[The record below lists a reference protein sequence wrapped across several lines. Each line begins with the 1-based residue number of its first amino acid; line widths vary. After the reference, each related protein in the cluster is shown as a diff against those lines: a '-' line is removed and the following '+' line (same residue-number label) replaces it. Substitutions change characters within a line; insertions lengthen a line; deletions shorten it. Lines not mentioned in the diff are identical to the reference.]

1 MRIRTIKP
9 EFWTSEKMAQLPDFT
24 KLLAIGLLNHADDH
38 GYFWAN
44 PMLIR
49 GAIFPFDEDSS
60 KVRRSLAQL
69 QINGY
74 ISLAKTPDGR
84 DFGQVVNFSKHQR
97 VDRPRDSLIAP
108 MLANSRPLAAF
119 DEASTNDRRM
129 IDEASSLEGKG
140 REGKGKDIP
149 PADKPQKAA
158 DPRHHEITSQWGER
172 FRNVFGSDYTMGG
185 QDLSALK
192 RFLTTCKD
200 PSDDILNTAAAAWGR
215 IRTDRFAK
223 ACKNAAT
230 IRGLC
235 GAYNEIRVELSANGG
250 GSLDLL
256 DAETFNR
263 TRT

>member
-108 MLANSRPLAAF
+108 MSANSKPLAAF
-119 DEASTNDRRM
+119 DEASTNDRRSLV
-129 IDEASSLEGKG
+129 EASSLEGKG
-140 REGKGKDIP
+140 REGNTIAPKAARERNPLFDALAEATGQNAEQITKSAGGQIGKALAEIKAVSPEITVEQIKERAANYRTHFADVSISP
-149 PADKPQKAA
+149 SALAKWWGLCDKPKGGNFRQ
-158 DPRHHEITSQWGER
+158 HEPE
-172 FRNVFGSDYTMGG
+172 
-185 QDLSALK
+185 LK
-192 RFLTTCKD
+192 
-200 PSDDILNTAAAAWGR
+200 
-215 IRTDRFAK
+215 
-223 ACKNAAT
+223 
-230 IRGLC
+230 
-235 GAYNEIRVELSANGG
+235 YV
-250 GSLDLL
+250 
-256 DAETFNR
+256 
-263 TRT
+263 